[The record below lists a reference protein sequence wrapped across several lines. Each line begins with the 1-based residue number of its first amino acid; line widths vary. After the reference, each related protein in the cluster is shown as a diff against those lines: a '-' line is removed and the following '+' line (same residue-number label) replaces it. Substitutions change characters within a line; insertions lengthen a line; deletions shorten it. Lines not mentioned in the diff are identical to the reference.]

1 MAKSLDQTA
10 EQLGNILLSS
20 GLHLTTA
27 ESCTAGLVS
36 MTLAAVES
44 SGDFYTS
51 GFVTYSENAK
61 IRLLGVHPD
70 TLKQHT
76 AVSEQTAREMVQ
88 GACARSG
95 EPVGLSITGYA
106 GPDGGEDGAL
116 AVGVLGDGLDHQVG
130 RRERLRQVERWTEA
144 GQRLFGLQGLE
155 VTLAGEKRQR
165 ALDLLHSVF
174 EPGRAAPG
182 QGDREPLVGE

>member
-20 GLHLTTA
+20 GLQLATA
-27 ESCTAGLVS
+27 ESCTAGLIS
-36 MTLAAVES
+36 MTLAAVEN

-61 IRLLGVHPD
+61 IRLLGVKPE

-106 GPDGGEDGAL
+106 GPGGGEDGTPPGTIWFGWVLPDGSDEAECHQFSGDPKSVMEQGTQFAL
-116 AVGVLGDGLDHQVG
+116 EGLIK
-130 RRERLRQVERWTEA
+130 RL
-144 GQRLFGLQGLE
+144 
-155 VTLAGEKRQR
+155 QR
-165 ALDLLHSVF
+165 A
-174 EPGRAAPG
+174 
-182 QGDREPLVGE
+182 DR

>member
-1 MAKSLDQTA
+1 MATSLDQTA
-10 EQLGNILLSS
+10 EQLGKILLAS
-20 GLHLTTA
+20 GWHLTTA
-27 ESCTAGLVS
+27 ESCTAGLIS

-106 GPDGGEDGAL
+106 GPDGGDDGTPAGTVWFAWNFHGQIKTDRQLFSGDCQDVVEKSVRYAL
-116 AVGVLGDGLDHQVG
+116 A
-130 RRERLRQVERWTEA
+130 E
-144 GQRLFGLQGLE
+144 
-155 VTLAGEKRQR
+155 
-165 ALDLLHSVF
+165 
-174 EPGRAAPG
+174 
-182 QGDREPLVGE
+182 LVASLYAWKKSKA

>member
-1 MAKSLDQTA
+1 MATSLDQTA
-10 EQLGNILLSS
+10 EQLGKILLAS
-20 GLHLTTA
+20 GWHLTTA
-27 ESCTAGLVS
+27 ESCTAGLIS

-106 GPDGGEDGAL
+106 GPDGGDDGTPAGTIWFGWML
-116 AVGVLGDGLDHQVG
+116 PDGTDEAECHQFSGDPKSVMEQGTQF
-130 RRERLRQVERWTEA
+130 A
-144 GQRLFGLQGLE
+144 LQGLI
-155 VTLAGEKRQR
+155 KRLR
-165 ALDLLHSVF
+165 RVV
-174 EPGRAAPG
+174 R
-182 QGDREPLVGE
+182 

>member
-1 MAKSLDQTA
+1 MAKSLAQTA
-10 EQLGNILLSS
+10 EQLGTLLLSS
-20 GLHLTTA
+20 GLHLATA
-27 ESCTAGLVS
+27 ESCTAGLIS

-51 GFVTYSENAK
+51 GFVTYSDNAK
-61 IRLLGVHPD
+61 IRLLGVHPA

-106 GPDGGEDGAL
+106 GPDGGEDGTPAGTIWFGWVLPEGRYEAECHRFSGDPKSVMEQGTQFAL
-116 AVGVLGDGLDHQVG
+116 EGLI
-130 RRERLRQVERWTEA
+130 RR
-144 GQRLFGLQGLE
+144 LQQS
-155 VTLAGEKRQR
+155 TL
-165 ALDLLHSVF
+165 
-174 EPGRAAPG
+174 
-182 QGDREPLVGE
+182 